1 LTPPVRVVIDLQALQ
16 VAGYA
21 DRGVGRFVA
30 AYGDALAAIDRVA
43 GALVAPELPPPAYLP
58 ASLTTSGA
66 VRWDS
71 RGAAR
76 QLAAGGGRLARLVPA
91 PFLHCA
97 PGDPTALVVA
107 PHWEESGLPRVV
119 LVHDLI
125 PLRFPDQYLPSAD
138 HLARYR
144 ARADWV
150 AGADLVVTNSEHTRT
165 EVVELL
171 GRDPAS
177 VVTVG
182 AGVSPYFTPADG
194 TDSELFRFYFPALE
208 HRPFVMTVSG
218 SDARKGTERLV
229 HAMATVVREG
239 VDVDLLVVGSLTAQ
253 WQQRLRQAARQAKLG
268 DRLVL
273 GGTVHDELLRAC
285 YRRAVASV
293 LPSLAEGFGL
303 PVLESAA
310 CGTPALASDRSAL
323 AEVAATP
330 LATFDPEDTDSLAHA
345 VAGIVSDGGRRQAVL
360 EAQGTLAARSTWGAV
375 ADTTARALDALDDPD
390 ARAGRGDRGTSALAV
405 LPPRVAMVGPLP
417 PVASGIATYSSRLL
431 HAAAQGRPGVGVDA
445 VSTMT
450 APPALP
456 PGVAYVPVDALGHE
470 ARAASYDAVVYA
482 LGNSDGHLATVES
495 ALRYPGWLWL
505 HEVRLPAIAVT
516 ALDHL
521 DDDAFAGAM
530 AWLLDRAYPGRGPHD
545 AARRARRSVLDLVA
559 GGVGLVPLLAERC
572 RGILVN
578 SEVAARLL
586 ELDLPPLAHHPPV
599 HVLPPAC
606 PPPWPGE
613 RAEPEGE
620 PVVVA
625 LGVASMAKRP
635 DLLVDAAALAGCR
648 LAFVGPC
655 HPTVEQVIGDRAR
668 LRGTA
673 ARVEVTGEVDDG
685 RWRHWLA
692 RAAVAVQLREA
703 TTGETSAAVLEALA
717 AGVPVLTNVDSAA
730 EYPAGTVALV
740 AGTDPA
746 VVAAG
751 LADLLA
757 CAERRRAL
765 SGAGKEFAAA
775 HSFGALAERLVSVV
789 TS

>member
-1 LTPPVRVVIDLQALQ
+1 MTAPLRVVIDLQALQ

-21 DRGVGRFVA
+21 DRGVGRYVA
-30 AYGDALAAIDRVA
+30 AYGGALAAMDRVA
-43 GALVAPELPPPAYLP
+43 AALVAPELPPPASLP
-58 ASLTTSGA
+58 SSLTTSGA

-71 RGAAR
+71 RATAR
-76 QLAAGGGRLARLVPA
+76 RLMAEGGRLARLVPA
-91 PFLHCA
+91 PFLHCGPDE
-97 PGDPTALVVA
+97 PGVLVVA
-107 PHWEESGLPRVV
+107 PHWEEAGLPRVV

-125 PLRFPDQYLPSAD
+125 PLRFPDQYLPSAE
-138 HLARYR
+138 HVARYR

-171 GRDPAS
+171 GRDPAG
-177 VVTVG
+177 VVRVG
-182 AGVSPYFTPADG
+182 AGVSPYFTPPDG
-194 TDSELFRFYFPALE
+194 TDAELFRFYFPALE

-229 HAMATVVREG
+229 QAMATVVRDG
-239 VDVDLLVVGSLTAQ
+239 VDADLLVVGALTTE
-253 WQQRLRQAARQAKLG
+253 WQERLRTAARHAKLG
-268 DRLVL
+268 GRLVL
-273 GGTVHDELLRAC
+273 AGAVHDELLRAC

-293 LPSLAEGFGL
+293 LPSRAEGFGL

-310 CGTPALASDRSAL
+310 CATPALASDRGAL

-330 LATFDPEDTDSLAHA
+330 LATFDPEDTSSLARA
-345 VAGIVSDGGRRQAVL
+345 VAGIVTDDDRRRAVL
-360 EAQGTLAARSTWGAV
+360 EAQRVLAARSTWGAV
-375 ADTTARALDALDDPD
+375 ADATARALDALDGG
-390 ARAGRGDRGTSALAV
+390 GRPGTRGSPAPPALA
-405 LPPRVAMVGPLP
+405 PRVALVGPLP

-751 LADLLA
+751 LTDLLA
-757 CAERRRAL
+757 CAERRRTL